1 MSDVRVKTWPLAVAG
16 SMMLHATVLTGLYAV
31 PAAGDAGGSGK
42 GGVAAASV
50 LTNDTTP
57 IYLIPDE
64 LPADVAARLEKER
77 AAAAKNDSAAPTME
91 PKVEPE
97 LAVKPAPKPMEPI
110 PVPLGKVDGAKIAT
124 TSWLSNDAK
133 GENGGIPSEV
143 DQPQLDLKAMP
154 SPQGDPGQGGQ
165 DGKNGEKLTP
175 MQPDPLRVPS
185 AADVAKT
192 DQHEA
197 VGPPALSGPPA
208 PAQAEARAEPA
219 VDPLLGPEVPKSD
232 LLIGPSQPEIKAGN
246 SGGEAPANVQ
256 PATAPAAQPAPVDG
270 KPAVEGTPGSN
281 PTTPAAAPPASVT
294 PGAAGSPG
302 VPMANKTVAADRDAD
317 AASIKRSA
325 VFRNGKV
332 EAGEGLDIKT
342 VRPRFNTATQALI
355 QPGSPTLE
363 IIFGKDGRAKR
374 VRVLRSS
381 GYPAEV
387 DSPVVTALYNWRAKG
402 RLLDELPPRPDSSV
416 ALEITILLH

>member
-31 PAAGDAGGSGK
+31 PTSGDAGGSGK
-42 GGVAAASV
+42 GGVASASV

-64 LPADVAARLEKER
+64 LPSDVAARLEKER
-77 AAAAKNDSAAPTME
+77 AAAAKNESVAPAVE

-97 LAVKPAPKPMEPI
+97 LAAKPAPKPMEPI
-110 PVPLGKVDGAKIAT
+110 PVPLGKVDGAKITT

-133 GENGGIPSEV
+133 GENGGIQSEV

-154 SPQGDPGQGGQ
+154 SPQGDPGEGGQ
-165 DGKNGEKLTP
+165 DGKNGEKATP
-175 MQPDPLRVPS
+175 MQPDPLRAPS
-185 AADVAKT
+185 ADDPTKADQQA
-192 DQHEA
+192 
-197 VGPPALSGPPA
+197 PMGPPA
-208 PAQAEARAEPA
+208 PARAEVKAEPA
-219 VDPLLGPEVPKSD
+219 VEPSIGPEAPKSE
-232 LLIGPSQPEIKAGN
+232 LPVGPSQPEIKAGN
-246 SGGEAPANVQ
+246 SGGETPAKTQ
-256 PATAPAAQPAPVDG
+256 PATAPPAQPAPVDG
-270 KPAVEGTPGSN
+270 KPAVEGTPGSK
-281 PTTPAAAPPASVT
+281 PMSPAATPVPSSEA

-342 VRPRFNTATQALI
+342 VRPKFNTATQALI

-381 GYPAEV
+381 GYPQEV